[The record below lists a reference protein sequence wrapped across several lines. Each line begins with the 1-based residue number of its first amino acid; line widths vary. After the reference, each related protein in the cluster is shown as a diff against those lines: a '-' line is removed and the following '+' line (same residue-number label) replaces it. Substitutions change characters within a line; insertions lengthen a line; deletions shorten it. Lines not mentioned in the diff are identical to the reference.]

1 MKTSE
6 IHAGNMIK
14 TKMDT
19 FRSGQCGTVIEVY
32 PWGVELMFEGG
43 LRGPVESWKWYELEV
58 IND

>member
-1 MKTSE
+1 
-6 IHAGNMIK
+6 MIK